1 MSSFG
6 YRPATEEEVH
16 KLKLS
21 YGVLDQDLNYI
32 SQAGKMVIP
41 KLSDHIEVFYAWL
54 GNRSEWER
62 FFRNPELVKRLK
74 ALQISYWEQ
83 FFEAQL
89 DRDYVDSRRHIGKVH
104 AEVGLSL
111 PSYFASITK
120 FLDIFAE
127 DMQDVETL
135 KSVSRMVH
143 LDAALTVETYNTM
156 TNEIISEQS
165 TALTEMS
172 TPVTQIWDG
181 ILLLPIVG
189 LLDSKR
195 AQDLMQGILTKIN
208 ATQSKMAILDIS
220 GVAVVDT
227 AVANHIIKITKATQ
241 LMGCR
246 CIISGISP
254 AIAQTMVEL
263 GIDVETISTTASLK
277 DALQEAFQGM
287 NIKIQP

>member
-1 MSSFG
+1 MSKIG
-6 YRPATEEEVH
+6 YRPSTNEEVEE
-16 KLKLS
+16 LKAS
-21 YGVLDQDLNYI
+21 YGIEDADLKRI
-32 SQAGKMVIP
+32 AKEGKAIIKNLP
-41 KLSDHIEVFYAWL
+41 KHIEAFYSWL
-54 GNRSEWER
+54 QGRSEWDR
-62 FFRNPELVKRLK
+62 FFRNPDIVVRLK
-74 ALQISYWEQ
+74 SLQTAYWNR
-83 FFEAQL
+83 FFEAKL
-89 DRDYVDSRRHIGKVH
+89 DREYVDSRRHIGQVH

-111 PSYFASITK
+111 PSYFASVTR
-120 FLDIFAE
+120 FLDLFAE
-127 DMQDVETL
+127 DISDAQSL
-135 KSVSRMVH
+135 KSVSRLVH
-143 LDAALTVETYNTM
+143 LDAALTVETYNVM

-165 TALTEMS
+165 KALTEMS

-208 ATQSKMAILDIS
+208 TTQSRSAILDIS

-277 DALQEAFQGM
+277 DALEEAFQGLGV
-287 NIKIQP
+287 KIGS